1 MRSGF
6 LDLPFDANDPI
17 MADKGFTIQDFLPVD
32 VSLNIPPF
40 LGSTTQMLASDV
52 EKTQE
57 IASLRIHVERAI
69 NKIKKFASGKV

>member
-6 LDLPFDANDPI
+6 LDLPFDANHPI

-40 LGSTTQMLASDV
+40 LGSTTQMLA
-52 EKTQE
+52 
-57 IASLRIHVERAI
+57 LLLH
-69 NKIKKFASGKV
+69 KVRGQN